1 MTVRLQC
8 AEETRPAGTQ
18 SIDPATEAAV
28 RAGRAAFMR
37 QIDPDYRRRI
47 AQAVEDF
54 CTIIA
59 TDDAQQ
65 RLRAFAEK
73 SVRKNPI

>member
-1 MTVRLQC
+1 VVPNAELETQALQL
-8 AEETRPAGTQ
+8 AGVL
-18 SIDPATEAAV
+18 AAKPQAAM

-59 TDDAQQ
+59 TDAAQK

-73 SVRKNPI
+73 SARKNSI